1 MTYTGDREIVVVSG
15 RVGMYAVYRMKTA
28 HRQISRR
35 YIKIIPSCRHTLRM
49 FLSSFSQAVLH
60 RENLKILILSECN
73 DLPNHPRNQKR
84 NQNLFWWEHKA
95 ICRNQDATC
104 LPSEL
109 RNLCKRNNYMLLIV
123 YYNWVQR
130 MRMLLKLGTRKRW
143 TGPRNG

>member
-1 MTYTGDREIVVVSG
+1 
-15 RVGMYAVYRMKTA
+15 
-28 HRQISRR
+28 
-35 YIKIIPSCRHTLRM
+35 M

-60 RENLKILILSECN
+60 RENLKILTLSECN

-109 RNLCKRNNYMLLIV
+109 RNLCKRNNCMLLIV
-123 YYNWVQR
+123 DYNWVQR

-143 TGPRNG
+143 TGPRNGKNLKIVPSPCLSNIPEDDGTKGAKFTCKIHACFRKRKNKKGKPES

>member
-1 MTYTGDREIVVVSG
+1 
-15 RVGMYAVYRMKTA
+15 
-28 HRQISRR
+28 
-35 YIKIIPSCRHTLRM
+35 M

-60 RENLKILILSECN
+60 RENLKILTLSECN

-109 RNLCKRNNYMLLIV
+109 RNLCKRNNCMLLIV
-123 YYNWVQR
+123 DYNWVQR

-143 TGPRNG
+143 TGPRNGKNLKIVPSPCLSNIPEDDGTKGAKFTCKIHACFQKRKNKKGKPES

>member
-1 MTYTGDREIVVVSG
+1 
-15 RVGMYAVYRMKTA
+15 
-28 HRQISRR
+28 
-35 YIKIIPSCRHTLRM
+35 M

-60 RENLKILILSECN
+60 RENLKILTLSECN

-109 RNLCKRNNYMLLIV
+109 RNLCKRNNCMLLIV
-123 YYNWVQR
+123 DYNWVQR

-143 TGPRNG
+143 TGPRNGKNLKIVPSPCLSNISEDDGTKGAKFKCKIHACFRKRKNKKGKPES